1 MCLLS
6 RARDLEPKLRNTT
19 RPPTKMLSND
29 LPMQGFCQLSN
40 ERSLELAEETLRKR
54 RNPIEPYGLEITA
67 QV

>member
-19 RPPTKMLSND
+19 RNTN
-29 LPMQGFCQLSN
+29 CQLSN
-40 ERSLELAEETLRKR
+40 ERGLERAEETFRKR
-54 RNPIEPYGLEITA
+54 RNPIDPYGLEIIA